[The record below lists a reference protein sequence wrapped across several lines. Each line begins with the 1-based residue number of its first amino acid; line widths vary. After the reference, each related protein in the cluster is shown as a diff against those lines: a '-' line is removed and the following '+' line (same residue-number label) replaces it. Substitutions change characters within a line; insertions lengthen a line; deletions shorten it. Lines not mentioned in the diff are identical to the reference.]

1 MLTCFCD
8 SSELNDNQVLIFISK
23 FYLLEKRIDEH
34 VEIEIV
40 FTPSTPW
47 WKFIQIF
54 KNISSD
60 FFKEDKVTNEESKSD
75 QQAHQSYQPGTLR
88 KG

>member
-1 MLTCFCD
+1 M
-8 SSELNDNQVLIFISK
+8 

-34 VEIEIV
+34 VKIEIV

-60 FFKEDKVTNEESKSD
+60 FFKEDKIANEESECD